1 MTTRKS
7 VGTQD
12 AEPLQ
17 SLSFD
22 DLRGS
27 IGKPIGRSSWHLIDQ
42 PRIAAFADITDD
54 HNFIHLD
61 EQRVRAETPFPTT
74 IAHGFLTLSLLSAFA
89 YEVIPP
95 LEGQTTGINYGFDEI
110 RFLAPVPSGSRTR
123 GNFTLLDL
131 STRPS
136 GHVQFTWRV
145 EVEIERQ
152 ERPALIARW
161 ITLAMMEE
169 AAK

>member
-1 MTTRKS
+1 MTE
-7 VGTQD
+7 
-12 AEPLQ
+12 EP
-17 SLSFD
+17 SNGPSAGAGD
-22 DLRGS
+22 VTIDELRGK
-27 IGKPIGRSSWHLIDQ
+27 IGELIGRSDWHLVDQ
-42 PRIAAFADITDD
+42 PRIAAFADVTED

-61 EQRVRAETPFPTT
+61 EERVRAETPFPTT

-89 YEVIPP
+89 YESIPTVK
-95 LEGQTTGINYGFDEI
+95 GQITGVNYGFDEI
-110 RFLAPVPSGSRTR
+110 RFLAPVPAGSRLR

-145 EVEIERQ
+145 EVEIEKQ
-152 ERPALIARW
+152 DRPALVARW

-169 AAK
+169 AEA